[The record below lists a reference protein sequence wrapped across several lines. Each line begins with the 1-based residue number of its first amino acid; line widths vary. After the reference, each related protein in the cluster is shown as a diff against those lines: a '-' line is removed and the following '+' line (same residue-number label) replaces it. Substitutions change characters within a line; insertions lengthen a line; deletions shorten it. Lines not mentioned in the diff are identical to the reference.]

1 MSSATRI
8 TGAILAFSALP
19 AMGVAFATA
28 ASADP
33 ADMLQQVA
41 VPASGNCADITDV
54 TLNRAGVSSGG
65 WSKSWAAWVSPPL
78 GGPVCTRTL
87 YWNNSTGKWDRR

>member
-1 MSSATRI
+1 MSSAKRI
-8 TGAILAFSALP
+8 SAAILAFSAIP

-33 ADMLQQVA
+33 ADMIEQVS
-41 VPASGNCADITDV
+41 VPASGNCTDVTDV
-54 TLNRAGVSSGG
+54 TLNRAGVASGG
-65 WSKSWAAWVSPPL
+65 WSKSWAAWVNRPL

-87 YWNNSTGKWDRR
+87 WFNNSTQRWAVR